1 MALEDWLQTLRA
13 TETYRSG
20 VYSEA
25 EYSIKRRLPTFR
37 RALPPVPRADA
48 DRHIIVIEIV
58 GDAPVFVAPLTVER
72 PSIHVPAQDADRM
85 LFIFVEMRPRPLDVA
100 AASGTYRLADGD
112 EVGCRV
118 ALEWRVADAEAFWK
132 SAADPVAALRGKVI
146 DTVRRFFGTLTT
158 TGLLEDK
165 VQVERD
171 LADSIFD
178 RTITLIK
185 SGVETQVYQHAT
197 LPGAKIEGVSAII
210 EPSTS
215 LIEHLQRLRER
226 IYGPGGLAERGKVD
240 RLLDLDRTYAPH
252 KVRDVARFLGMNLL
266 ENFYSRP
273 WQEAMNELAAVFEAK
288 KAEFRPKDRLT
299 VIEDALARAQ
309 RMGLEKEYIDD
320 LKDKYAEA
328 LFDALDRTDTR
339 SAVSDQTFLNTVLGP
354 PPRTAQIGADTSPP
368 ADEQTAD

>member
-1 MALEDWLQTLRA
+1 VPKTALTEWLQIRLALEFAGERPFDCTTLDYQGELA
-13 TETYRSG
+13 AIKKMSG
-20 VYSEA
+20 VELRLQENIRNSDCLYLFFDASLDGSQEQDALYMKRHQGQGEA
-25 EYSIKRRLPTFR
+25 IQ
-37 RALPPVPRADA
+37 RAYQAFTESRPGWP
-48 DRHIIVIEIV
+48 IVIVVTKADLLFAHKPADITAEIRWLN
-58 GDAPVFVAPLTVER
+58 G
-72 PSIHVPAQDADRM
+72 
-85 LFIFVEMRPRPLDVA
+85 
-100 AASGTYRLADGD
+100 
-112 EVGCRV
+112 
-118 ALEWRVADAEAFWK
+118 
-132 SAADPVAALRGKVI
+132 
-146 DTVRRFFGTLTT
+146 
-158 TGLLEDK
+158 
-165 VQVERD
+165 QVERD

-185 SGVETQVYQHAT
+185 NGVETQVYQHAT

-309 RMGLEKEYIDD
+309 RMDLEKEYIDD

-354 PPRTAQIGADTSPP
+354 PPRTAQIDADTSPP
-368 ADEQTAD
+368 ADEQMAD